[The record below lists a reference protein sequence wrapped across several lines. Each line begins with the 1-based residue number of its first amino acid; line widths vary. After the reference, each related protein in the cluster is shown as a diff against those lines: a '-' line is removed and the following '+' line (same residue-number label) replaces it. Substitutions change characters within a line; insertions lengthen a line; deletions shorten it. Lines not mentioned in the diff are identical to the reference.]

1 MAGSHVRYPGF
12 QIWRDRRGQVSPL
25 RIAALALL
33 LWPLALA
40 AWNADAIAAGARPV
54 NDLIHRA
61 GFWALM
67 FLMITLAITPLRRIT
82 RFGALIDIR
91 RMLGVG
97 VFCYAAVHISLYV
110 LDQHFDLWKVVSE
123 IALRIYLVIG
133 FTALTGLAVLALT
146 STDGMVRR
154 LGGMR
159 WVRLHQIVYVIGFLA
174 LIHYFQQ
181 TKADVSAPTLVAG
194 LFAWLMCYRIVVR
207 RIRGELSSAGIA
219 VLSVVVAGLTLLAQS
234 IGVAIVFHVSPP
246 VVMGTAFT
254 FYFDFDLESVPG
266 TLQSILD
273 NVAMLNPAWLVLAA
287 GLLVAALNLVFARF
301 AKPRRARAKPDD
313 APRSWIERTLVSAN

>member
-1 MAGSHVRYPGF
+1 MAKL
-12 QIWRDRRGQVSPL
+12 QIWRDRRGQISPL

-33 LWPLALA
+33 LLPLALA
-40 AWNADAIAAGARPV
+40 AWNAEAIAAGARPV

-67 FLMITLAITPLRRIT
+67 LLLITLAITPLRRIS
-82 RFGALIDIR
+82 RFGQLIDIR

-97 VFCYAAVHISLYV
+97 AFCYAALHISLYV
-110 LDQHFDLWKVVSE
+110 VDQVFDLGKVASE
-123 IALRIYLVIG
+123 IVHRVYLMIG
-133 FTALTGLAVLALT
+133 FTALTGLAVLAMT

-154 LGGMR
+154 LGGSR
-159 WVRLHQIVYVIGFLA
+159 WQSLHQIVYVIGFLA

-219 VLSVVVAGLTLLAQS
+219 VLSVVVAALTLLAQS
-234 IGVAIVFHVSPP
+234 IGVALVFHVSPLT
-246 VVMGTAFT
+246 VMQTAFT
-254 FYFDFDLESVPG
+254 FYFDFDLESLQD
-266 TLQSILD
+266 TLQSVVD
-273 NVAMLNPAWLVLAA
+273 NVGMLNPAWLVLAA
-287 GLLVAALNLVFARF
+287 GLVVAALNMVFARF
-301 AKPRRARAKPDD
+301 AKPRRVRAKPDD
-313 APRSWIERTLVSAN
+313 APRSWIARTLVSAN

>member
-1 MAGSHVRYPGF
+1 MVVAAMAKL
-12 QIWRDRRGQVSPL
+12 QIWRDRRGQISPL

-33 LWPLALA
+33 LLPLAIA
-40 AWNADAIAAGARPV
+40 AWNAEAIAAGARPV

-67 FLMITLAITPLRRIT
+67 LLIITLAVTPLRRIT
-82 RFGALIDIR
+82 RFGQLLDIR

-97 VFCYAAVHISLYV
+97 VFCYAALHISLYV
-110 LDQHFDLWKVVSE
+110 VDQMFDLGKVASE
-123 IALRIYLVIG
+123 IVHRVYLVIG
-133 FTALTGLAVLALT
+133 FTALTGLAVLAAT

-154 LGGMR
+154 LGGSR
-159 WVRLHQIVYVIGFLA
+159 WQRLHQIVYVIAFLA

-194 LFAWLMCYRIVVR
+194 LLAWLMCYRIVVR

-219 VLSVVVAGLTLLAQS
+219 VLSVVVAALTLLAQS
-234 IGVAIVFHVSPP
+234 IGVALVFQVSPL
-246 VVMGTAFT
+246 VVLQTAFT
-254 FYFDFDLESVPG
+254 FYFDFDLESIPD
-266 TLQSILD
+266 TLESL
-273 NVAMLNPAWLVLAA
+273 VANLQMLNPAWPVLAA
-287 GLLVAALNLVFARF
+287 GLIVAALNMVFARF
-301 AKPRRARAKPDD
+301 AKPRRVRAKPDD

>member
-1 MAGSHVRYPGF
+1 MVKL
-12 QIWRDRRGQVSPL
+12 QIWRDRRREISPL

-33 LWPLALA
+33 LLPLALA
-40 AWNADAIAAGARPV
+40 AWNAEAIAAGARPV

-67 FLMITLAITPLRRIT
+67 FVLITLAVSPLRRIT
-82 RFGALIDIR
+82 RFGQLLDIR

-97 VFCYAAVHISLYV
+97 AFCYAALHILRYV
-110 LDQHFDLWKVVSE
+110 VDQTFDLGKVASE
-123 IALRIYLVIG
+123 IAHRVYLVIG
-133 FTALTGLAVLALT
+133 FTALTGLAVLAAT

-154 LGGMR
+154 LGGSR
-159 WVRLHQIVYVIGFLA
+159 WQNLHQIVYVIGFLA

-219 VLSVVVAGLTLLAQS
+219 LLSVVVAALTLLAQS
-234 IGVAIVFHVSPP
+234 IGVALVFHVSPL
-246 VVMGTAFT
+246 VVLQTAFT
-254 FYFDFDLESVPG
+254 FYFDFDLDNISD
-266 TLQSILD
+266 TLQSVVD
-273 NVAMLNPAWLVLAA
+273 NVGMLNPAWLVLAA
-287 GLLVAALNLVFARF
+287 GLIVAGFNAVFARY
-301 AKPRRARAKPDD
+301 AKPRRVRAKPDD

>member
-1 MAGSHVRYPGF
+1 MVKL
-12 QIWRDRRGQVSPL
+12 QIWRDRRGEISPL

-33 LWPLALA
+33 LLPLALA
-40 AWNADAIAAGARPV
+40 AWNAEAIAAGARPV

-67 FLMITLAITPLRRIT
+67 FLLITLAVSPLRRIT
-82 RFGALIDIR
+82 RSGQFLDIR

-97 VFCYAAVHISLYV
+97 AFCYAALHILLYV
-110 LDQHFDLWKVVSE
+110 VDQTFDLGKVASE
-123 IALRIYLVIG
+123 IAHRVYLVIG
-133 FTALTGLAVLALT
+133 FTALTGLAVLAAT

-154 LGGMR
+154 LGGSR
-159 WVRLHQIVYVIGFLA
+159 WQNLHQIVYVIGFLA

-219 VLSVVVAGLTLLAQS
+219 LLSVVVAALTLLAQS
-234 IGVAIVFHVSPP
+234 VGVALVFHVSPL
-246 VVMGTAFT
+246 VVLQTAFT
-254 FYFDFDLESVPG
+254 FYFDFDLDNIPD
-266 TLQSILD
+266 TLQSVAD
-273 NVAMLNPAWLVLAA
+273 NLGMLNPAWLVLAA
-287 GLLVAALNLVFARF
+287 GLVVAGFNAVFARY
-301 AKPRRARAKPDD
+301 AKPRRVRAKPDD

>member
-1 MAGSHVRYPGF
+1 MVKL
-12 QIWRDRRGQVSPL
+12 QIWRDRRGQISPL

-33 LWPLALA
+33 MLPLALA
-40 AWNADAIAAGARPV
+40 AWNAEAIAAGARPV

-67 FLMITLAITPLRRIT
+67 LLLITLAITPLRRIS
-82 RFGALIDIR
+82 RFGQLIDIR

-97 VFCYAAVHISLYV
+97 AFCYAALHISLYV
-110 LDQHFDLWKVVSE
+110 VDQMFDLGKVASE
-123 IALRIYLVIG
+123 IVHRVYLVIG
-133 FTALTGLAVLALT
+133 FTALTGLAVLAMT

-154 LGGMR
+154 LGGSR
-159 WVRLHQIVYVIGFLA
+159 WQSLHQIVYVIGFLA

-219 VLSVVVAGLTLLAQS
+219 VLSVVVAALTLLAQS
-234 IGVAIVFHVSPP
+234 IGVALVFHVSPLT
-246 VVMGTAFT
+246 VLQTAFT
-254 FYFDFDLESVPG
+254 FYFDFDFDNIPD
-266 TLQSILD
+266 TLQSVVD
-273 NVAMLNPAWLVLAA
+273 NVGMLNPAWLVLAA
-287 GLLVAALNLVFARF
+287 GLVVAAFNMVFARF
-301 AKPRRARAKPDD
+301 AKPKRVRAKPDD
-313 APRSWIERTLVSAN
+313 APRNWIARTLVSAN

>member
-1 MAGSHVRYPGF
+1 MVVAAMAKL
-12 QIWRDRRGQVSPL
+12 QIWRDRRGQISPL

-33 LWPLALA
+33 LLPLALA
-40 AWNADAIAAGARPV
+40 AWNAEAIAAGARPV

-67 FLMITLAITPLRRIT
+67 LLIITLAVTPLRRIT
-82 RFGALIDIR
+82 RFGQLVDIR

-97 VFCYAAVHISLYV
+97 VFCYAALHISLYV
-110 LDQHFDLWKVVSE
+110 VDQMFDLGKVASE
-123 IALRIYLVIG
+123 IVHRVYLVIG
-133 FTALTGLAVLALT
+133 FTALTGLAVLAAT

-154 LGGMR
+154 LGGSR
-159 WVRLHQIVYVIGFLA
+159 WQRLHQIVYVIAFLA

-194 LFAWLMCYRIVVR
+194 LLAWLMCYRIVAR

-219 VLSVVVAGLTLLAQS
+219 VLSVVVAALTLLAQS
-234 IGVAIVFHVSPP
+234 IGVALVFQVSPL
-246 VVMGTAFT
+246 VVLQTAFT
-254 FYFDFDLESVPG
+254 FYFDFDLESIPD
-266 TLQSILD
+266 TLESL
-273 NVAMLNPAWLVLAA
+273 VANLQMLNPAWLVLAA
-287 GLLVAALNLVFARF
+287 GLIVAALNMVFARF
-301 AKPRRARAKPDD
+301 AKPRRVRAKPDD

>member
-1 MAGSHVRYPGF
+1 MVRL

-33 LWPLALA
+33 LLPLALA
-40 AWNADAIAAGARPV
+40 AWNAEAIAAGARPV

-67 FLMITLAITPLRRIT
+67 LLIITLAITPLRRIT
-82 RFGALIDIR
+82 RFGPLLDVR

-97 VFCYAAVHISLYV
+97 TFCYAALHISLYV
-110 LDQHFDLWKVVSE
+110 LDQHFDLWKVASE
-123 IALRIYLVIG
+123 IVQRIYLLIG
-133 FTALTGLAVLALT
+133 FTALTGLAVLAIT

-159 WVRLHQIVYVIGFLA
+159 WVRLHQVVYGIAFLA

-181 TKADVSAPTLVAG
+181 TKADVSAPTLAAG
-194 LFAWLMCYRIVVR
+194 LFAWLMCYRIAVR

-219 VLSVVVAGLTLLAQS
+219 VLSVVVAALTLFAQA
-234 IGVAIVFHVSPP
+234 IGVAIVFQVSPLA
-246 VVMGTAFT
+246 VVGSAFT
-254 FYFDFDLESVPG
+254 FYFDFDPEIPLESIVG
-266 TLQSILD
+266 S
-273 NVAMLNPAWLVLAA
+273 VAMLNAAWLVLAA
-287 GLLVAALNLVFARF
+287 GLVVAALNSLFARF

-313 APRSWIERTLVSAN
+313 APRSWIARTLVSAN

>member
-1 MAGSHVRYPGF
+1 MVVAAMAKL
-12 QIWRDRRGQVSPL
+12 QIWRDRRGQISPL

-33 LWPLALA
+33 LLPLALA
-40 AWNADAIAAGARPV
+40 AWNAEAIAAGARPV

-67 FLMITLAITPLRRIT
+67 LLIITLAVTPLRRIT
-82 RFGALIDIR
+82 RFGQLVDIR

-97 VFCYAAVHISLYV
+97 VFCYAALHISLYV
-110 LDQHFDLWKVVSE
+110 VDQMFDFGKVASE
-123 IALRIYLVIG
+123 IVHRVYLVIG
-133 FTALTGLAVLALT
+133 FTALTGLAVLAAT

-154 LGGMR
+154 LGGSR
-159 WVRLHQIVYVIGFLA
+159 WQRLHQIVYVIAFLA

-194 LFAWLMCYRIVVR
+194 LLAWLMCYRIVVR

-219 VLSVVVAGLTLLAQS
+219 VLSVVVAALTLLAQS
-234 IGVAIVFHVSPP
+234 IAVALVFQVSPL
-246 VVMGTAFT
+246 VVLQTAFT
-254 FYFDFDLESVPG
+254 FYFDFDLESLAD
-266 TLQSILD
+266 TLESL
-273 NVAMLNPAWLVLAA
+273 VANLQMLNPAWLVLAA
-287 GLLVAALNLVFARF
+287 GLIVAALNMVFARF
-301 AKPRRARAKPDD
+301 AKPRRVRAKPDD

>member
-1 MAGSHVRYPGF
+1 MSREFLAKL

-40 AWNADAIAAGARPV
+40 AWNAEAIMAGARPV

-82 RFGALIDIR
+82 RFGQLLDVR

-97 VFCYAAVHISLYV
+97 TFCYAALHISLFV
-110 LDQHFDLWKVVSE
+110 LDQKFDLWNVVSE
-123 IALRIYLVIG
+123 IAKRIYLVIG
-133 FTALTGLAVLALT
+133 FTALTGLAVLAAT

-159 WVRLHQIVYVIGFLA
+159 WARLHQIVYVIAFLA

-194 LFAWLMCYRIVVR
+194 LFAWMMCYRIVVR

-219 VLSVVVAGLTLLAQS
+219 VLSVVVASLTLLAQS
-234 IGVAIVFHVSPP
+234 IGVAVVFNVSPL
-246 VVMGTAFT
+246 VVLQTAFT
-254 FYFDFDLESVPG
+254 FYFDLDLESVPD
-266 TLQSILD
+266 TLQSLVD
-273 NVAMLNPAWLVLAA
+273 NVGMLNSAWLVLAA
-287 GLLVAALNLVFARF
+287 GLIVAAFNMVFARF
-301 AKPRRARAKPDD
+301 AKPRRVRAKPDD

>member
-1 MAGSHVRYPGF
+1 VAGMAKL
-12 QIWRDRRGQVSPL
+12 QIWRDRRGQISPL

-33 LWPLALA
+33 LLPLALA
-40 AWNADAIAAGARPV
+40 AWNAEAIAAGARPV

-67 FLMITLAITPLRRIT
+67 LLIITLAVTPLRRIT
-82 RFGALIDIR
+82 RFGQLVDIR

-97 VFCYAAVHISLYV
+97 VFCYAALHISLYV
-110 LDQHFDLWKVVSE
+110 VDQMFDLGKVASE
-123 IALRIYLVIG
+123 IVHRVYLVIG
-133 FTALTGLAVLALT
+133 FTALTGLAVLAAT

-154 LGGMR
+154 LGGSR
-159 WVRLHQIVYVIGFLA
+159 WQRLHQIVYVIAFLA

-194 LFAWLMCYRIVVR
+194 LLAWLMCYRIAVR

-219 VLSVVVAGLTLLAQS
+219 VLSVVVAALTLLAQS
-234 IGVAIVFHVSPP
+234 IGVALVFQVSPL
-246 VVMGTAFT
+246 VVLQTAFT
-254 FYFDFDLESVPG
+254 FYFDFDLESLPDALESLVAN
-266 TLQSILD
+266 LQ
-273 NVAMLNPAWLVLAA
+273 MLNPAWLVLAA
-287 GLLVAALNLVFARF
+287 GLIVAALNMVFARF
-301 AKPRRARAKPDD
+301 AKPRRVRAKPDD

>member
-1 MAGSHVRYPGF
+1 MVRL

-33 LWPLALA
+33 LLPLALA
-40 AWNADAIAAGARPV
+40 AWNAEAIAAGARPV

-67 FLMITLAITPLRRIT
+67 LLIITLAITPLRRIT
-82 RFGALIDIR
+82 RFGPLLDVR

-97 VFCYAAVHISLYV
+97 TFCYAALHISLYV
-110 LDQHFDLWKVVSE
+110 LDQHFDLWKVASE
-123 IALRIYLVIG
+123 IVQRIYLLIG
-133 FTALTGLAVLALT
+133 FTALTGLAVLAVA

-159 WVRLHQIVYVIGFLA
+159 WVRLHQVVYGIALLA

-181 TKADVSAPTLVAG
+181 TKADVSAPTLAAG
-194 LFAWLMCYRIVVR
+194 LFAWLMCYRIAVR

-219 VLSVVVAGLTLLAQS
+219 VLSVVVAALTLFAQAV
-234 IGVAIVFHVSPP
+234 GVAIVFQVSPLA
-246 VVMGTAFT
+246 VVGSAFT
-254 FYFDFDLESVPG
+254 FYFDFDPDSPLESIVG
-266 TLQSILD
+266 S
-273 NVAMLNPAWLVLAA
+273 VAMLNAAWLVLAA
-287 GLLVAALNLVFARF
+287 GLVVAALNSLFARF

-313 APRSWIERTLVSAN
+313 APRSWIARTLVSAN